1 MVALRLPLSA
11 RRYYLHREICL
22 IFTDCQEA
30 NETDD
35 EVFRQ
40 VLPLMSNIYHNKRI
54 LNHQNTSHHHHQQV
68 RCH

>member
-40 VLPLMSNIYHNKRI
+40 VLPLMSNI
-54 LNHQNTSHHHHQQV
+54 
-68 RCH
+68 